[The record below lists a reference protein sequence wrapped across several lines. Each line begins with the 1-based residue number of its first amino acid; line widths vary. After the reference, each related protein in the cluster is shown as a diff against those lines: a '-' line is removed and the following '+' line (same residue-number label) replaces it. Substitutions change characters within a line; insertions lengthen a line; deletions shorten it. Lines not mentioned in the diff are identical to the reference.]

1 MTHYNFVT
9 LFDSLFLPQAV
20 ALYRSLERHC
30 QQFTLWAITMDKEAQ
45 EVLGRLELQHLKI
58 IPLVDIETEG
68 LLGVKQSRTRGE
80 YCWTVTPFAP
90 AAVFD
95 SDPTI
100 DCVTYLDADLW
111 FTKSPSHLID
121 PFLSGDASV
130 MITEHAYAPWRDLTT
145 TSGRFCVQFISYR
158 RVGSSEVV
166 EWWQDRCIEW
176 CFARVEGGRFGDQ
189 KYLDDWPERFGQ
201 LIQIAHPNSACQ
213 GPWNCERFPYSE
225 AVFYHFHGLRLAK
238 QGRIALGA
246 NVIPVPTWDNIYLP
260 YLEDLRTAISDLSQ
274 FGFTPRPQIDHVKPV
289 RTLFS
294 RLKPYI
300 KVAYTMFRPS
310 L

>member
-1 MTHYNFVT
+1 MAHYSFVT

-45 EVLGRLELQHLKI
+45 EVLGRLELRHLRV
-58 IPLVDIETEG
+58 IPLQDIETEN
-68 LLGVKQSRTRGE
+68 LLEVKHSRTRGE

-95 SDPTI
+95 LDPTI

-111 FTKSPSHLID
+111 FTKPPSQLIE
-121 PFLSGDASV
+121 PFLAGDASV
-130 MITEHAYAPWRDLTT
+130 MITEHAYAPWRDLSA

-158 RVGSSEVV
+158 RSGSSEVIK
-166 EWWQDRCIEW
+166 WWQDRCIEW
-176 CFARVEGGRFGDQ
+176 CFARVEDGRFGDQ
-189 KYLDDWPERFGQ
+189 KYLDDWPERFGSSV
-201 LIQIAHPNSACQ
+201 QILNPSSACQ

-238 QGRIALGA
+238 RGRIALGA
-246 NVIPVPTWDNIYLP
+246 SVIPVPTWENLYLP
-260 YLEDLRTAISDLSQ
+260 YLRALKSAVSELEQSGHLPAVQAETSNPIWALLS
-274 FGFTPRPQIDHVKPV
+274 RY
-289 RTLFS
+289 
-294 RLKPYI
+294 KPYLKAI
-300 KVAYTMFRPS
+300 RATIRPK